1 MTAKERAYLAKLER
15 KCAEL
20 EQKCSDHLRI
30 YRDQATEL
38 IELRARLAAIRE
50 MTEGVKE

>member
-1 MTAKERAYLAKLER
+1 MTAKERAHLAKLER
-15 KCAEL
+15 KVAEL
-20 EQKCSDHLRI
+20 EDRHDQHIRI

>member
-20 EQKCSDHLRI
+20 EQSVTDHIRV
-30 YRDQATEL
+30 YREHAIEL

>member
-20 EQKCSDHLRI
+20 EQKCADHIRI
-30 YRDQATEL
+30 YRDQAIEL
-38 IELRARLAAIRE
+38 IELRARMAAIRE